1 MQVTL
6 SGPHFYL
13 LGFYKQTN
21 NRERGLWKHANMA
34 VRTPRTTAG
43 LVEGGQASNAQGL
56 CLAVWSWNDPSEAVA
71 VMQVGGQES
80 LTCCS
85 GPGETYG
92 T

>member
-21 NRERGLWKHANMA
+21 SCKRGLWKHVNVA
-34 VRTPRTTAG
+34 VQSPRATAG
-43 LVEGGQASNAQGL
+43 LVEGGPASNTQGL
-56 CLAVWSWNDPSEAVA
+56 CLAVWSWNDRSEAVA
-71 VMQVGGQES
+71 VIQVGDQES

-85 GPGETYG
+85 GSGET
-92 T
+92 